1 MILSIGI
8 TMDPI
13 LLISLMLVGIIAGVM
28 GALFGIGGGM
38 IIVPILTILF
48 GLAAKEAVAISLVGI
63 VATSV
68 GASSVYVK
76 KRVSNIHLGLLLE
89 VTTVFG
95 AILGVF
101 IASYLSNFAMT
112 AIFSIVLTF
121 TAIRMIADPKRTIEP
136 SKEPGAYRFTYYD
149 EVKETDIR
157 YDIQNAEKGVAM
169 CTLAG
174 VISSMTGMGGGAIK
188 VPIMNMYMGVPM
200 KAATATSNYMIG
212 ITAFV
217 GAILYFIMGEISLTF
232 AGAVAVGGFVGS
244 MIGTKI
250 SSYID
255 GKSLRKYFSIL
266 LFFISAI
273 MLLNAGGYL

>member
-1 MILSIGI
+1 
-8 TMDPI
+8 MDPV
-13 LLISLMLVGIIAGVM
+13 LLISLMLVGLIAGVM

-48 GLAAKEAVAISLVGI
+48 GLIAKDAVAISLIGI

-68 GASSVYVK
+68 GASSVYVN

-101 IASYLSNFAMT
+101 IATYLSNFAMT
-112 AIFSIVLTF
+112 TIFSMVLIF
-121 TAIRMIADPKRTIEP
+121 TAIRMIADPKRMIEP
-136 SKEPGAYRFTYYD
+136 SDEPGAYRFTYYD
-149 EVKETDIR
+149 EVQKKDIR
-157 YDIQNAEKGVAM
+157 YDIQNGEKGVAL

-188 VPIMNMYMGVPM
+188 VPIMNLYMRVPM
-200 KAATATSNYMIG
+200 KAATATSNYMVG

-217 GAILYFIMGEISLTF
+217 GAILYFIMGEVSLTF
-232 AGAVAVGGFVGS
+232 AGSVAVGGFIGS

-250 SSYID
+250 ASHID
-255 GKSLRKYFSIL
+255 GMSLRKYFSVL

-273 MLLNAGGYL
+273 MMLNAGGYL

>member
-1 MILSIGI
+1 MILPIEI
-8 TMDPI
+8 AMDPI
-13 LLISLMLVGIIAGVM
+13 LLISLMLVGLIAGVM

-112 AIFSIVLTF
+112 AIFSIVLIF
-121 TAIRMIADPKRTIEP
+121 TAIKMIADPKRTIEP

-149 EVKETDIR
+149 EVKEKDIR

-244 MIGTKI
+244 MIGTKV

>member
-1 MILSIGI
+1 
-8 TMDPI
+8 MDPI

-48 GLAAKEAVAISLVGI
+48 GLAAKDAVAISLVGI

-68 GASSVYVK
+68 GASSVYVN

-101 IASYLSNFAMT
+101 IATYLSNFAMT
-112 AIFSIVLTF
+112 SIFSIVLIF
-121 TAIRMIADPKRTIEP
+121 TAIKMIADPKRIIEP
-136 SKEPGAYRFTYYD
+136 SNEPGKYRFTYYD
-149 EVKETDIR
+149 EVQEKDIR

-174 VISSMTGMGGGAIK
+174 IVSSMTGMGGGAIK
-188 VPIMNMYMGVPM
+188 VPIMNLYMGVPM

-232 AGAVAVGGFVGS
+232 AGSVAVGGFVGS

-250 SSYID
+250 ASHID

-273 MLLNAGGYL
+273 MMLNVGGYL

>member
-1 MILSIGI
+1 
-8 TMDPI
+8 MDPI
-13 LLISLMLVGIIAGVM
+13 LLISLMLVGLIAGVM

-112 AIFSIVLTF
+112 AIFSIVLIF
-121 TAIRMIADPKRTIEP
+121 TAIKMIADPKRTIEP

-149 EVKETDIR
+149 EVKEKDIR

-244 MIGTKI
+244 MIGTKV

>member
-1 MILSIGI
+1 MILPIEI

-13 LLISLMLVGIIAGVM
+13 LLISLMLVGLIAGVM
-28 GALFGIGGGM
+28 GAIFGIGGGM

-101 IASYLSNFAMT
+101 VASYLSNFAMT
-112 AIFSIVLTF
+112 AIFSIVLIF
-121 TAIRMIADPKRTIEP
+121 TAIKMITDPKRIIEP
-136 SKEPGAYRFTYYD
+136 SEEPGTYRFTYYD
-149 EVKETDIR
+149 EVKEKDMR
-157 YDIQNAEKGVAM
+157 YDIQNAEKGIAM

-174 VISSMTGMGGGAIK
+174 VVSSMTGMGGGSIK

-217 GAILYFIMGEISLTF
+217 GAILYFMMGEVSLTF

-244 MIGTKI
+244 MIGTKV

>member
-1 MILSIGI
+1 MIPPIEI

-13 LLISLMLVGIIAGVM
+13 LLISLILVGLIAGVM
-28 GALFGIGGGM
+28 GAIFGIGGGM

-101 IASYLSNFAMT
+101 VASYLSNFAMT
-112 AIFSIVLTF
+112 AIFSIVLIF
-121 TAIRMIADPKRTIEP
+121 TAIKMITDPKRIIEP
-136 SKEPGAYRFTYYD
+136 SEEPGTYRFTYYD
-149 EVKETDIR
+149 EVKEKDMR
-157 YDIQNAEKGVAM
+157 YDIQNAEKGIAM

-174 VISSMTGMGGGAIK
+174 VVSSMTGMGGGSIK

-217 GAILYFIMGEISLTF
+217 GAILYFMMGEVSLTF

-244 MIGTKI
+244 MIGTKV